1 MQLPSPELVAT
12 IGAAIIVAVIGTV
25 YMASSGN
32 DNYVGSNMTGTHH
45 IRPAAAGGR
54 TRRSKGKKSRDR
66 K

>member
-1 MQLPSPELVAT
+1 MQLPSTGLVAT
-12 IGAAIIVAVIGTV
+12 IAAALIVAVIGTV
-25 YMASSGN
+25 YMSSGGD

-54 TRRSKGKKSRDR
+54 TRRSKGKKSRGR